1 MSIWWINRFTL
12 MFDIEPLEDMHI
24 YTPGADNYQV
34 VSLSLDP
41 NRYIQEM
48 DMDYLQPFSLIQEL
62 VFDGDPS
69 TQQALRGQESITLT
83 GSLEYQAC
91 SSTLCYPPASIPL
104 FWTME
109 LRDLVFRRTMTEEQ

>member
-1 MSIWWINRFTL
+1 

-24 YTPGADNYQV
+24 YAPGADNYQV

>member
-12 MFDIEPLEDMHI
+12 MFDIEPLEDMHV
-24 YTPGADNYQV
+24 YAPGADNYQV

-48 DMDYLQPFSLIQEL
+48 DMDYPEPVDYYFKPFNETVTVYLQPFSLIQEL

-69 TQQALRGQESITLT
+69 T
-83 GSLEYQAC
+83 
-91 SSTLCYPPASIPL
+91 
-104 FWTME
+104 
-109 LRDLVFRRTMTEEQ
+109 